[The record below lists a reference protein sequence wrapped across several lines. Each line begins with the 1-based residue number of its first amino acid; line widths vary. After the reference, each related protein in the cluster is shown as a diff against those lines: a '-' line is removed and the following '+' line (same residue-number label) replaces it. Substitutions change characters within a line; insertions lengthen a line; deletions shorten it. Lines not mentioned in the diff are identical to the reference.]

1 MLGKIPG
8 IWLFSIYFEKVT
20 YMVKRLHKL
29 IIIHRGEIS
38 KMHLIS
44 NKKKQSK
51 TKKKT
56 VMKPRV
62 EIRES
67 RDETRIDAARKSCRE
82 PS

>member
-1 MLGKIPG
+1 
-8 IWLFSIYFEKVT
+8 
-20 YMVKRLHKL
+20 MVKRLHKL

-44 NKKKQSK
+44 NKKNKVKQ
-51 TKKKT
+51 KKT

-67 RDETRIDAARKSCRE
+67 RDETRNDAARKSFRE